1 VSYAISLSG
10 TTVSIAS
17 PGPRGVGV
25 PTGGTT
31 GQVLAKASATDY
43 DFAWSNA
50 GGGSGT
56 VTSVDVTGGTGL
68 TSSGGPVTSS
78 GAITVDLDD
87 TAVTPGSYTLASITV
102 DQQGR
107 ITAASSGSASGGLS
121 NVVEDTTPQLG
132 GNLDVNGQSI
142 VSVSNGDIAI
152 TPNGAGSI
160 ILDGLTW
167 PSADGTAN
175 QVLKTAGDGTLSF
188 GDASTVAA
196 LNDLTD
202 VSVGSEAPSDV
213 LVYRS
218 GSGWIN
224 DPLDYTEITNNVG
237 SGSADHS
244 GGTVA
249 AGSITD
255 VIALTNTEYTNLT
268 GGADPNTLYV
278 ITNGTTSI
286 ADSDDV
292 TITSADANDFLVVD
306 GGDWVDKTPAQVRA
320 ILDLEIG
327 TDVQAYDA
335 ELAAIAGLTSAA
347 GKAIEFTGSGTAAT
361 FDITTAGKALLDDA
375 DAAAQRTT
383 LGLGSVKTDSYVGH
397 IEAPADG
404 TYYIDANP
412 VVNKTIAELYLKW
425 TNDGSN
431 AGTLALVVDATTVD
445 TVDLSSASNPYTSSA
460 LSQLATSGDEI
471 KITLSSVADVSDLRF
486 VVEYTQ

>member
-43 DFAWSNA
+43 DFAWS
-50 GGGSGT
+50 
-56 VTSVDVTGGTGL
+56 
-68 TSSGGPVTSS
+68 
-78 GAITVDLDD
+78 
-87 TAVTPGSYTLASITV
+87 
-102 DQQGR
+102 
-107 ITAASSGSASGGLS
+107 SASGGLS

-132 GNLDVNGQSI
+132 GSLDVNGQSI

-152 TPNGAGSI
+152 TPNGTGSI

-167 PSADGTAN
+167 PSADGSAD

-224 DPLDYTEITNNVG
+224 DAIDYTEITSNVG
-237 SGSADHS
+237 SGAVDLP
-244 GGTVA
+244 TRTDIA

-255 VIALTNTEYTNLT
+255 VVVLEQLDYDDLVDNGTPSAT
-268 GGADPNTLYV
+268 TLYV
-278 ITNGTTSI
+278 ISDGSTSI

-292 TITSADANDFLVVD
+292 TITAAVTNEFLIYTGSVWED
-306 GGDWVDKTPAQVRA
+306 QTPAQARTA
-320 ILDLEIG
+320 LGISAFG
-327 TDVQAYDA
+327 TT
-335 ELAAIAGLTSAA
+335 LI
-347 GKAIEFTGSGTAAT
+347 
-361 FDITTAGKALLDDA
+361 DDA
-375 DAAAQRTT
+375 DAATARTT
-383 LGLGSVKTDSYVGH
+383 LGLANVKTDSYVGH
-397 IEAPADG
+397 IETPADG

-412 VVNKTIAELYLKW
+412 VVNKIITELYLKW

-431 AGTLALVVDATTVD
+431 AGTLTLVVDATTVD

-460 LSQLATSGDEI
+460 LSEAATSGDEI

>member
-1 VSYAISLSG
+1 MSYAISLSG

-43 DFAWSNA
+43 DFAWS
-50 GGGSGT
+50 
-56 VTSVDVTGGTGL
+56 
-68 TSSGGPVTSS
+68 
-78 GAITVDLDD
+78 
-87 TAVTPGSYTLASITV
+87 
-102 DQQGR
+102 
-107 ITAASSGSASGGLS
+107 SASGGLS

-142 VSVSNGDIAI
+142 VSASNGDIAI
-152 TPNGAGSI
+152 TPNGTGSI

-224 DPLDYTEITNNVG
+224 DPLDYTEITSNVG

-255 VIALTNTEYTNLT
+255 VIALTNTQYTNLT
-268 GGADPNTLYV
+268 SGADPNTLYV
-278 ITNGTTSI
+278 ITDGTTSI

-292 TITSADANDFLVVD
+292 TITSAATNDFL
-306 GGDWVDKTPAQVRA
+306 
-320 ILDLEIG
+320 I
-327 TDVQAYDA
+327 Y
-335 ELAAIAGLTSAA
+335 
-347 GKAIEFTGSGTAAT
+347 TGSVWEDQTPTQARTA
-361 FDITTAGKALLDDA
+361 
-375 DAAAQRTT
+375 
-383 LGLGSVKTDSYVGH
+383 LGLGTLATASTITDSYVGH
-397 IEAPADG
+397 IETPADG
-404 TYYIDANP
+404 TYYLDPKVAEAREITGVYFAWTAGGSPDGDIDVQIGGTSVLSSTGRMNS
-412 VVNKTIAELYLKW
+412 
-425 TNDGSN
+425 GSSFT
-431 AGTLALVVDATTVD
+431 GTLKTDGTEDVAADAVITVVLGTV
-445 TVDLSSASNPYTSSA
+445 N
-460 LSQLATSGDEI
+460 G
-471 KITLSSVADVSDLRF
+471 VADVTDLRF
-486 VVEYTQ
+486 SVEYAQ

>member
-43 DFAWSNA
+43 DFAWS
-50 GGGSGT
+50 
-56 VTSVDVTGGTGL
+56 
-68 TSSGGPVTSS
+68 
-78 GAITVDLDD
+78 
-87 TAVTPGSYTLASITV
+87 
-102 DQQGR
+102 
-107 ITAASSGSASGGLS
+107 SASGGLS

-142 VSVSNGDIAI
+142 VSASNGDIAI
-152 TPNGAGSI
+152 TPNGTGSI

-202 VSVGSEAPSDV
+202 VSVGSEAASDV

-224 DPLDYTEITNNVG
+224 DSLTYDDVLNNIG
-237 SGSADHS
+237 SGSAASTS
-244 GGTVA
+244 GDGNVSAGT
-249 AGSITD
+249 ITD
-255 VIALTNTEYTNLT
+255 VIALSQDQYDNLT
-268 GGADPNTLYV
+268 AGVDPSTLYV
-278 ITNGTTSI
+278 ITDGTTSI

-292 TITSADANDFLVVD
+292 TITGTPSDHSFLVYD
-306 GGDWVDKTPAQVRA
+306 SATSDWINR
-320 ILDLEIG
+320 
-327 TDVQAYDA
+327 
-335 ELAAIAGLTSAA
+335 
-347 GKAIEFTGSGTAAT
+347 TAAQAQADLGISA
-361 FDITTAGKALLDDA
+361 FGTTLIDDA
-375 DAAAQRTT
+375 DAATARTT
-383 LGLGSVKTDSYVGH
+383 LGLGNVKTDSYVGH
-397 IEAPADG
+397 IETPADG

-412 VVNKTIAELYLKW
+412 VVNKTITELYLKW
-425 TNDGSN
+425 SNDGSN

-460 LSQLATSGDEI
+460 LSQAATSGDEI

>member
-1 VSYAISLSG
+1 MAVQIQIRRGTAANWTSANPTLAEGELGYETDTGKLKAGDGSTAWTGLDYVSG
-10 TTVSIAS
+10 TGSISDVVS
-17 PGPRGVGV
+17 
-25 PTGGTT
+25 
-31 GQVLAKASATDY
+31 
-43 DFAWSNA
+43 
-50 GGGSGT
+50 
-56 VTSVDVTGGTGL
+56 
-68 TSSGGPVTSS
+68 
-78 GAITVDLDD
+78 
-87 TAVTPGSYTLASITV
+87 
-102 DQQGR
+102 
-107 ITAASSGSASGGLS
+107 
-121 NVVEDTTPQLG
+121 DTTPQLG

-152 TPNGAGSI
+152 TPNGTGSI
-160 ILDGLTW
+160 ILDNLTW

-224 DPLDYTEITNNVG
+224 DPLDYTEITSNVG

-268 GGADPNTLYV
+268 SGADPNTLYV
-278 ITNGTTSI
+278 ITDGTTSI

-292 TITSADANDFLVVD
+292 TITAAVANDFLIYTGSVWED
-306 GGDWVDKTPAQVRA
+306 QTPAQARTA
-320 ILDLEIG
+320 LGISAFG
-327 TDVQAYDA
+327 TT
-335 ELAAIAGLTSAA
+335 LI
-347 GKAIEFTGSGTAAT
+347 
-361 FDITTAGKALLDDA
+361 DDA
-375 DAAAQRTT
+375 DAATARAT
-383 LGLGSVKTDSYVGH
+383 LGLENVKTDSYVGH
-397 IEAPADG
+397 IETPADG

-412 VVNKTIAELYLKW
+412 VVNKTITELYLKW
-425 TNDGSN
+425 SNDGSN
-431 AGTLALVVDATTVD
+431 AGTLALVVDATTID

-460 LSQLATSGDEI
+460 LSQAATSGDEI

>member
-31 GQVLAKASATDY
+31 GQVLKKSSNTDY
-43 DFAWSNA
+43 DFTW
-50 GGGSGT
+50 
-56 VTSVDVTGGTGL
+56 
-68 TSSGGPVTSS
+68 
-78 GAITVDLDD
+78 GAE
-87 TAVTPGSYTLASITV
+87 TA
-102 DQQGR
+102 
-107 ITAASSGSASGGLS
+107 GLS
-121 NVVEDTTPQLG
+121 NIVEDTTPQLG

-142 VSVSNGDIAI
+142 VSASNGDIAI
-152 TPNGAGSI
+152 TPNGTGSI

-224 DPLDYTEITNNVG
+224 DPLDYTEITSNVG

-255 VIALTNTEYTNLT
+255 VIALTNTQYTNLT
-268 GGADPNTLYV
+268 SGADPNTLYV
-278 ITNGTTSI
+278 ITDGTTSI
-286 ADSDDV
+286 GDSDDV
-292 TITSADANDFLVVD
+292 TITGTPSDHSFLVYD
-306 GGDWVDKTPAQVRA
+306 SATSDWINR
-320 ILDLEIG
+320 
-327 TDVQAYDA
+327 
-335 ELAAIAGLTSAA
+335 
-347 GKAIEFTGSGTAAT
+347 TAAQAQADLGISA
-361 FDITTAGKALLDDA
+361 FGTTLIDDA
-375 DAAAQRTT
+375 DAATARAT
-383 LGLGSVKTDSYVGH
+383 LGANDASNLTTGTLSAARLPAITDSYVGH
-397 IEAPADG
+397 IETIADG
-404 TYYIDANP
+404 TYYIDVRVPAGR
-412 VVNKTIAELYLKW
+412 TLTSFYIAA
-425 TNDGSN
+425 DSGAS
-431 AGTLALVVDATTVD
+431 A
-445 TVDLSSASNPYTSSA
+445 TVDLQEGGVTMLSATASLTGGTPLEILTTATTPTISDTALAADAVLTIVLSGSS
-460 LSQLATSGDEI
+460 SGDNF
-471 KITLSSVADVSDLRF
+471 RF
-486 VVEYTQ
+486 AVEYTQ

>member
-1 VSYAISLSG
+1 MAVQIQIRRGTAANWTSANPTLAEGELGYETDTGKLKAGDGSTAWTGLDYVSG
-10 TTVSIAS
+10 TGSISDVVS
-17 PGPRGVGV
+17 
-25 PTGGTT
+25 
-31 GQVLAKASATDY
+31 
-43 DFAWSNA
+43 
-50 GGGSGT
+50 
-56 VTSVDVTGGTGL
+56 
-68 TSSGGPVTSS
+68 
-78 GAITVDLDD
+78 
-87 TAVTPGSYTLASITV
+87 
-102 DQQGR
+102 
-107 ITAASSGSASGGLS
+107 
-121 NVVEDTTPQLG
+121 DTTPQLG
-132 GNLDVNGQSI
+132 GDLDVNGNAI
-142 VSVSNGDIAI
+142 VSASNGDIEI
-152 TPNGAGSI
+152 TPNGTGSI

-188 GDASTVAA
+188 GDASVVATT
-196 LNDLTD
+196 LDLTD
-202 VSVGSEAPSDV
+202 TPGSYGTAGEV
-213 LVYRS
+213 LALNS
-218 GSGWIN
+218 GATAFEFVANVASGAYE
-224 DPLDYTEITNNVG
+224 LDTL
-237 SGSADHS
+237 
-244 GGTVA
+244 GTVA
-249 AGSITD
+249 EGSITD
-255 VIALTNTEYTNLT
+255 VVALTATQYADILT
-268 GGADPNTLYV
+268 PDPNTLFV
-278 ITNGTTSI
+278 ITDGTTSI

-335 ELAAIAGLTSAA
+335 ELAAIAGLTSAT

-431 AGTLALVVDATTVD
+431 AGTLTLVVDATTVD

-460 LSQLATSGDEI
+460 LSQVATSGDEI

>member
-43 DFAWSNA
+43 DFAWS
-50 GGGSGT
+50 
-56 VTSVDVTGGTGL
+56 
-68 TSSGGPVTSS
+68 
-78 GAITVDLDD
+78 
-87 TAVTPGSYTLASITV
+87 
-102 DQQGR
+102 
-107 ITAASSGSASGGLS
+107 SASGGLS

-142 VSVSNGDIAI
+142 VSASNGDIAI
-152 TPNGAGSI
+152 TPNGTGSI

-202 VSVGSEAPSDV
+202 VSVGSEAASDV

-224 DPLDYTEITNNVG
+224 DSLTYDDVLNNIG
-237 SGSADHS
+237 SGSAASTS
-244 GGTVA
+244 GDGNVSAGT
-249 AGSITD
+249 ITD
-255 VIALTNTEYTNLT
+255 VIALSQDQYDNLT
-268 GGADPNTLYV
+268 AGVDPSTLYV

-292 TITSADANDFLVVD
+292 TITGTPSDHSFLVYD
-306 GGDWVDKTPAQVRA
+306 SATSDWINR
-320 ILDLEIG
+320 
-327 TDVQAYDA
+327 
-335 ELAAIAGLTSAA
+335 
-347 GKAIEFTGSGTAAT
+347 TAAQAQADLGISA
-361 FDITTAGKALLDDA
+361 FGTTLIDDA
-375 DAAAQRTT
+375 DAATARTT
-383 LGLGSVKTDSYVGH
+383 LGLANVKTDSYVGH

-412 VVNKTIAELYLKW
+412 VVNKTITELYLKW
-425 TNDGSN
+425 SNDGSN
-431 AGTLALVVDATTVD
+431 AGTLTLVVDATTVD

-460 LSQLATSGDEI
+460 LNQAATSGDEI

>member
-1 VSYAISLSG
+1 MSYAISLSG

-43 DFAWSNA
+43 DFAWS
-50 GGGSGT
+50 
-56 VTSVDVTGGTGL
+56 
-68 TSSGGPVTSS
+68 
-78 GAITVDLDD
+78 
-87 TAVTPGSYTLASITV
+87 
-102 DQQGR
+102 
-107 ITAASSGSASGGLS
+107 SASGGLS

-142 VSVSNGDIAI
+142 VSASNGDIAI
-152 TPNGAGSI
+152 TPNGTGSI

-224 DPLDYTEITNNVG
+224 DPLDYTEITSNVG

-255 VIALTNTEYTNLT
+255 VIALTNTQYTNLT
-268 GGADPNTLYV
+268 SGADPNTLY
-278 ITNGTTSI
+278 IIADGTTSI
-286 ADSDDV
+286 GDSDDV
-292 TITSADANDFLVVD
+292 TITGTPSDHSFLVYD
-306 GGDWVDKTPAQVRA
+306 SATSDWINR
-320 ILDLEIG
+320 
-327 TDVQAYDA
+327 
-335 ELAAIAGLTSAA
+335 
-347 GKAIEFTGSGTAAT
+347 TAAEAQADLGISA
-361 FDITTAGKALLDDA
+361 FGTTLIDDA
-375 DAAAQRTT
+375 DAATGRAT
-383 LGLGSVKTDSYVGH
+383 LGLANVKTDSYVGH
-397 IEAPADG
+397 IETPADG

-412 VVNKTIAELYLKW
+412 VVNKTITELYLKW
-425 TNDGSN
+425 SNDGSN

-460 LSQLATSGDEI
+460 LNQAATSGDEI

>member
-1 VSYAISLSG
+1 MSYAISLSG

-31 GQVLAKASATDY
+31 GQVLKKSSDTDY
-43 DFAWSNA
+43 DFTW
-50 GGGSGT
+50 GT
-56 VTSVDVTGGTGL
+56 DTGGL
-68 TSSGGPVTSS
+68 DNL
-78 GAITVDLDD
+78 VD
-87 TAVTPGSYTLASITV
+87 
-102 DQQGR
+102 
-107 ITAASSGSASGGLS
+107 
-121 NVVEDTTPQLG
+121 DTTPQLG
-132 GNLDVNGQSI
+132 GSLDVNGQSI
-142 VSVSNGDIAI
+142 VSVSNGNIAI
-152 TPNGAGSI
+152 TPNGTGSI

-202 VSVGSEAPSDV
+202 VSVGSEAASDV

-218 GSGWIN
+218 GPGWIN
-224 DPLDYTEITNNVG
+224 DSLTYDDVLNNIG
-237 SGSADHS
+237 SGSAASTS
-244 GGTVA
+244 GDGNVSAGT
-249 AGSITD
+249 ITD
-255 VIALTNTEYTNLT
+255 VIALSQDQYDNLT
-268 GGADPNTLYV
+268 AGVDPSTLYV

-292 TITSADANDFLVVD
+292 TITAAVTNDFLIYTGSVWED
-306 GGDWVDKTPAQVRA
+306 QTPAQARTA
-320 ILDLEIG
+320 LGISAFG
-327 TDVQAYDA
+327 TT
-335 ELAAIAGLTSAA
+335 LI
-347 GKAIEFTGSGTAAT
+347 
-361 FDITTAGKALLDDA
+361 DDA
-375 DAAAQRTT
+375 DAATARTT
-383 LGLGSVKTDSYVGH
+383 LGLANVKTDSYVGH
-397 IEAPADG
+397 IETPADG

-412 VVNKTIAELYLKW
+412 VVNKTITELYLKW
-425 TNDGSN
+425 SNDGSN

-460 LSQLATSGDEI
+460 LSQAATSGDEI